1 MSGAELPAS
10 NNDGSGSSSAELP
23 PRPQRSQRIDY
34 HFLNGGSDEDDIEDH
49 IRKKPRLDSPPGRLE
64 SIGPEDSASQLHL
77 NLPTPSESVP
87 PGSSRCFTEAIR
99 PYKSHRKARIKP
111 LNQWLWNQFRVSPL
125 PGKQWRPRRSRQL
138 LEDREIQC
146 IHCGWKTTDS
156 ARATST
162 TNMKTH
168 LAKHN
173 IFEKS
178 GPQDLGEGSSETKQ
192 HSIASIFQS
201 RAQHDTRALLEQNIL
216 RWVVTDDVAFT
227 AIESPAFQQ
236 IFKDLPD
243 APLPFSSRTV
253 ARRIDADFDRCRIQL
268 IDELARTCSTIALSL
283 DVWTS
288 KNHKAILGV
297 IGHWVST
304 DFKYQERVLEFSE
317 LAGSHSGE
325 NMAETLQKML
335 VELRIEEKL
344 LTITADNASNNET
357 LVSEL
362 YFHLLEKYNSEDSKL
377 PDKGRLRFQGI
388 DSYIRCLA
396 HVLNLIVRDIL
407 SRMKSGDH
415 KSAIEACDLLQGN
428 KKIGRQSAL
437 ARIRIMTLWILRTP
451 QRRQQW
457 KVTCQANGLND
468 KFIEYDVETRWNS
481 TYRMVQGALQ
491 AKAQIRMWIE
501 HQNQF
506 PPFSADDW
514 LQLQQLEMILSK
526 FDEFTQ
532 LVSRRKSQ
540 ISLAIPIYY
549 ELNDMLED
557 AASAQGDFSGLSS
570 DITSAISAGMK
581 KYKKYYELM
590 DAQDAYYIALVLDP
604 RFKTLL
610 LDKELGQV
618 TAPKVIRSI
627 KDTLH
632 EQYPSKSSLEQST
645 SKIKQDNKRQSLEAR
660 VLQKLQPQV
669 IQRSDIDRYFEE
681 GVVTVDESVTKD
693 EDWLFGWWRTHNDE
707 YPRMAAAARDYLA
720 IPAAEVAVERLFSRG
735 RDLLGV
741 RRHSL
746 KGETMRKVMLL
757 RDIQSTLAYTTAYYP
772 SQITWYN

>member
-1 MSGAELPAS
+1 MSDAGSQAS
-10 NNDGSGSSSAELP
+10 SNDASGSSSIELP
-23 PRPQRSQRIDY
+23 SRPQRSQRIDY
-34 HFLNGGSDEDDIEDH
+34 HLLNGGSDDDIEIP
-49 IRKKPRLDSPPGRLE
+49 IRKKPRLDPPLDSLE

-87 PGSSRCFTEAIR
+87 PGGSRSLTDAIR
-99 PYKSHRKARIKP
+99 PYKSHSKSRIKP

-125 PGKQWRPRRSRQL
+125 PGKQWRSRRSRQL

-162 TNMKTH
+162 SNMKTH

-178 GPQDLGEGSSETKQ
+178 DPEDPYEGSSETKQ
-192 HSIASIFQS
+192 LSIASIFQS
-201 RAQHDTRALLEQNIL
+201 RAERDTRALLEQNIL

-253 ARRIDADFDRCRIQL
+253 VRRIDADFDRCRIQL

-297 IGHWVST
+297 IGHWVSP
-304 DFKYQERVLEFSE
+304 DFKYHERVLEFSE

-335 VELRIEEKL
+335 IELRIEDKL

-357 LVSEL
+357 LASEL
-362 YFHLLEKYNSEDSKL
+362 YLNLLEEYNSEDSKVSR
-377 PDKGRLRFQGI
+377 RLRFQGI

-407 SRMKSGDH
+407 SGMKSRDH

-437 ARIRIMTLWILRTP
+437 ARVRIMALWILRTP

-457 KVTCQANGLND
+457 KATCQANGLSD

-491 AKAQIRMWIE
+491 AKTQIRKWIE

-532 LVSRRKSQ
+532 LVSRRQSQ

-581 KYKKYYELM
+581 KYNKYYELM
-590 DAQDAYYIALVLDP
+590 DAQDAYYIALILDP

-610 LDKELGQV
+610 LDKELGPV
-618 TAPKVIRSI
+618 TTPKVVRSI

-632 EQYPSKSSLEQST
+632 EQYPSKPSPEQSV
-645 SKIKQDNKRQSLEAR
+645 SKLHQDNKRQSLEAR

-669 IQRSDIDRYFEE
+669 IQRSAIDRYFEE
-681 GVVTVDESVTKD
+681 GVVTVDESITKD
-693 EDWLFGWWRTHNDE
+693 ENWLFAWWRTHKDE

-720 IPAAEVAVERLFSRG
+720 IPAAEVAVERLFNRG

-741 RRHSL
+741 RRHSI

-757 RDIQSTLAYTTAYYP
+757 RDIYSLENTK
-772 SQITWYN
+772 

>member
-1 MSGAELPAS
+1 
-10 NNDGSGSSSAELP
+10 
-23 PRPQRSQRIDY
+23 
-34 HFLNGGSDEDDIEDH
+34 
-49 IRKKPRLDSPPGRLE
+49 
-64 SIGPEDSASQLHL
+64 
-77 NLPTPSESVP
+77 
-87 PGSSRCFTEAIR
+87 
-99 PYKSHRKARIKP
+99 
-111 LNQWLWNQFRVSPL
+111 
-125 PGKQWRPRRSRQL
+125 
-138 LEDREIQC
+138 
-146 IHCGWKTTDS
+146 
-156 ARATST
+156 
-162 TNMKTH
+162 
-168 LAKHN
+168 
-173 IFEKS
+173 
-178 GPQDLGEGSSETKQ
+178 
-192 HSIASIFQS
+192 
-201 RAQHDTRALLEQNIL
+201 
-216 RWVVTDDVAFT
+216 
-227 AIESPAFQQ
+227 
-236 IFKDLPD
+236 
-243 APLPFSSRTV
+243 
-253 ARRIDADFDRCRIQL
+253 
-268 IDELARTCSTIALSL
+268 
-283 DVWTS
+283 
-288 KNHKAILGV
+288 
-297 IGHWVST
+297 
-304 DFKYQERVLEFSE
+304 
-317 LAGSHSGE
+317 
-325 NMAETLQKML
+325 
-335 VELRIEEKL
+335 
-344 LTITADNASNNET
+344 
-357 LVSEL
+357 
-362 YFHLLEKYNSEDSKL
+362 
-377 PDKGRLRFQGI
+377 
-388 DSYIRCLA
+388 
-396 HVLNLIVRDIL
+396 
-407 SRMKSGDH
+407 MKSGDH

-506 PPFSADDW
+506 PPFTADDW

-618 TAPKVIRSI
+618 TAPKIIRSI

-632 EQYPSKSSLEQST
+632 EQYPSKSSLEQSM
-645 SKIKQDNKRQSLEAR
+645 SKINQNNKRQSLEAR

-693 EDWLFGWWRTHNDE
+693 EDWLFAWWRTHKDE

-757 RDIQSTLAYTTAYYP
+757 RDIYSLENTQ
-772 SQITWYN
+772 

>member
-1 MSGAELPAS
+1 MSGAELQAS
-10 NNDGSGSSSAELP
+10 SNDDSGSSSIELP
-23 PRPQRSQRIDY
+23 ARPQRSQRIDY
-34 HFLNGGSDEDDIEDH
+34 RRLNGGSESSDDDIEDH
-49 IRKKPRLDSPPGRLE
+49 ISKKPRLDPPPGRLE
-64 SIGPEDSASQLHL
+64 SIGPDDSASQLHL

-87 PGSSRCFTEAIR
+87 PGDSRTLTEAIR
-99 PYKSHRKARIKP
+99 PYKSHSKSRIKQ
-111 LNQWLWNQFRVSPL
+111 LNPWLWNQFRVSPL
-125 PGKQWRPRRSRQL
+125 PGRQWRPRRSGRL

-173 IFEKS
+173 LFEK
-178 GPQDLGEGSSETKQ
+178 PNPEDPGEGSSVTKQ
-192 HSIASIFQS
+192 HSIASMFQS
-201 RAQHDTRALLEQNIL
+201 RAERDIRGLLEENIL

-227 AIESPAFQQ
+227 AIESPAFQR

-253 ARRIDADFDRCRIQL
+253 ARRIDSDFDRCRVQL
-268 IDELARTCSTIALSL
+268 IDTLARTCSTIALSL

-288 KNHKAILGV
+288 KNHKSILGV
-297 IGHWVST
+297 IGHWLSA

-317 LAGSHSGE
+317 IIGSHSGE

-357 LVSEL
+357 LASEL
-362 YFHLLEKYNSEDSKL
+362 YFNLSEKYNSKDSNV
-377 PDKGRLRFQGI
+377 PDSGRLRFQGI

-396 HVLNLIVRDIL
+396 HVLNLIVSDIL
-407 SRMKSGDH
+407 TGMKSGDH
-415 KSAIEACDLLQGN
+415 KSAMEACDLLQEN

-437 ARIRIMTLWILRTP
+437 ARIRIMVLWILRTP

-457 KVTCQANGLND
+457 KVTCQANNLND

-491 AKAQIRMWIE
+491 AKAQIKKWIE

-514 LQLQQLEMILSK
+514 SQLQQLEMILSK

-532 LVSRRKSQ
+532 LVSRRQSQ

-570 DITSAISAGMK
+570 DITAAISAGMK

-610 LDKELGQV
+610 LEKELGQV
-618 TAPKVIRSI
+618 TAPKVIRSV
-627 KDTLH
+627 KETLH
-632 EQYPSKSSLEQST
+632 EQYPSKPSLEQST
-645 SKIKQDNKRQSLEAR
+645 SKIDQDNKRQSLEAR

-669 IQRSDIDRYFEE
+669 VQRSDIDRYFEE

-693 EDWLFGWWRTHNDE
+693 EGWLFSWWNTHKDE

-735 RDLLGV
+735 RDLLGI

-757 RDIQSTLAYTTAYYP
+757 RDIYSSEDTK
-772 SQITWYN
+772 